1 MAGHQT
7 TFVNYNQTCISS
19 WSHNQN
25 SQKHI
30 WKRFKGIEII
40 SKHYMIAQSEDNIK
54 NRKSELCI
62 CCVFW
67 FCKIGTLENR
77 RNFHNCRNNFLVAAL
92 KLIPLLN
99 FQMSPV
105 DKIACGVEISPCSFA
120 SIFLC
125 FEFVTKLCSP

>member
-7 TFVNYNQTCISS
+7 TFVNYDKTFISS

-30 WKRFKGIEII
+30 WKRFKCIEII
-40 SKHYMIAQSEDNIK
+40 SKHCMIAQSEDNIK

-77 RNFHNCRNNFLVAAL
+77 RNCNILMGQSGPKINPVWAGDTVAKHGPVTVTSEFWVTVHRALLV
-92 KLIPLLN
+92 
-99 FQMSPV
+99 
-105 DKIACGVEISPCSFA
+105 
-120 SIFLC
+120 IF
-125 FEFVTKLCSP
+125 VST